1 MDDVFVLTDGTRL
14 TIRPIRATDK
24 AELAA
29 ALGRLSPES
38 VHRRF
43 MTPRTGFSRA
53 ELRYLTEV
61 DGHDHVALVA
71 EETGTPEGTGG
82 LRRIVAVARYVVLA
96 DEPGTADVAIVV
108 GDAIQGQGL
117 GSVLAAH
124 LAEEAARQGI
134 RRFSATMLA
143 DNRAAHRLMEHLAGH
158 LERRAGGAGA
168 DELVAE
174 LPSAA

>member
-1 MDDVFVLTDGTRL
+1 MDLFVLKDGTRL
-14 TIRPIRATDK
+14 TIRPISPEDK
-24 AELAA
+24 AELTA
-29 ALGRLSPES
+29 ALGRLSEAT
-38 VHRRF
+38 VHKRF
-43 MTPRTGFSRA
+43 LSPKTSFSAA

-71 EETGTPEGTGG
+71 EEADAPH
-82 LRRIVAVARYVVLA
+82 RIVAVGRYVALP

-134 RRFSATMLA
+134 KRFSATMLG
-143 DNRAAHRLMEHLAGH
+143 DNRAAHRLMAHLADH
-158 LERRAGGAGA
+158 LERRGVAAGQT
-168 DELVAE
+168 EVVAE